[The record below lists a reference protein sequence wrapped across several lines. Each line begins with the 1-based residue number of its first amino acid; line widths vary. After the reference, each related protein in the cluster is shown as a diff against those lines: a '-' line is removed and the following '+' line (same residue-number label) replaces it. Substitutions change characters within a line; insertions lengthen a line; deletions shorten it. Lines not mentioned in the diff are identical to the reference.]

1 MSKPVVLGSRHF
13 RRRYSIAD
21 VESKGSGR
29 PEMAA
34 DREVVD
40 PYFARV
46 IDCFEV
52 QVVPAEDA
60 RLDKRRAHVCV
71 RVLS

>member
-1 MSKPVVLGSRHF
+1 MSKPVVLSSRHF

-34 DREVVD
+34 YREVVD
-40 PYFARV
+40 PYFARA